1 MWQNEGDYL
10 CVHMVKLQAKKK
22 SFVLMFF
29 RVRDHGI
36 PVEQIELFEPV
47 LHVSWEPSG
56 DRIVIVHGEVRTPS
70 VTFYSMSGT
79 PSKAVVAGKGDMMLV
94 CDDIFVHY
102 VN

>member
-1 MWQNEGDYL
+1 
-10 CVHMVKLQAKKK
+10 MVKLQATKK

-56 DRIVIVHGEVRTPS
+56 DRIVIVHGEVRTPPS

-94 CDDIFVHY
+94 YDDIFIHY